1 MTNQELFSQAI
12 ADAKAVRDAAVANAK
27 AALEET
33 FTPKIMSMLSAKLN
47 ELEEE
52 GLEEKMEKEEEG
64 YKKEEGHE
72 AEIGFGAASQK
83 PQIEGEM
90 EEADNMEE
98 ADLEE
103 ILAQLE
109 AEEKGK
115 KEEGKDEMEEAK
127 KKDMEEG
134 KKEVEEAKKKDNNKK
149 EKVEES
155 LEEAEGD
162 DEMTELTV
170 DELKDIIRDVLKD
183 VMGGAEEA
191 GEEELE
197 MNDEAGEEEETEDEE
212 SISLDELLAELDK
225 EEEGKKVE
233 EKKEVEKKK
242 EKVEEAVEEV
252 EEGIS
257 DVKNFFL
264 KVADDI
270 KKGLGFACVAEYN
283 AAIKAGK
290 SDKEARI
297 IYDTCLSGE
306 KGGFQGPS
314 VTKATSGI
322 AEKKDEM
329 EEAKKDL
336 EEAISTIK
344 TLQAE
349 LNEVNLLNAKLLYT
363 NKIFKAKSLNEAQ
376 KVKVLKAFDKATNV
390 SEVKTVYNTLSESF
404 ETKTKTTIKESV
416 GFASKAVGVA
426 PAQPIVEGDAAI
438 RRMQQ
443 LAGIVK

>member
-33 FTPKIMSMLSAKLN
+33 FTPKIMSMLSSKLN
-47 ELEEE
+47 EMEEDLEERVQGSKE
-52 GLEEKMEKEEEG
+52 NIKVGAKVHPHGQPEKVMTVVSPDGGAFGKVQVEDEKGEKASFDAEDLDLVETQ
-64 YKKEEGHE
+64 EEGHE

-83 PQIEGEM
+83 PQIEGEI
-90 EEADNMEE
+90 EEADSMEE
-98 ADLEE
+98 TDLEE

-115 KEEGKDEMEEAK
+115 QEEGKKEVEEGK
-127 KKDMEEG
+127 KEVEEG
-134 KKEVEEAKKKDNNKK
+134 KKEVEEAKKKDDDKK

-183 VMGGAEEA
+183 VMGGEESEEEA
-191 GEEELE
+191 GEEIDLDVDTETGD
-197 MNDEAGEEEETEDEE
+197 DETEEDEE
-212 SISLDELLAELDK
+212 SISLEELLAELDK
-225 EEEGKKVE
+225 EDGDKVE
-233 EKKEVEKKK
+233 EKKEVEEGKK
-242 EKVEEAVEEV
+242 EV
-252 EEGIS
+252 EEG
-257 DVKNFFL
+257 
-264 KVADDI
+264 
-270 KKGLGFACVAEYN
+270 KKEVE
-283 AAIKAGK
+283 
-290 SDKEARI
+290 EA
-297 IYDTCLSGE
+297 
-306 KGGFQGPS
+306 
-314 VTKATSGI
+314 
-322 AEKKDEM
+322 KKKEM
-329 EEAKKDL
+329 EETKKDL

-363 NKIFKAKSLNEAQ
+363 NKIFKARSLNEAQ

-390 SEVKTVYNTLSESF
+390 KEVKTVYTTLSESLT
-404 ETKTKTTIKESV
+404 TKTRSTIKESV
-416 GFASKAVGVA
+416 GFASKAAGIA

-443 LAGIVK
+443 LAGIIK

>member
-47 ELEEE
+47 EMEEDLEERVQGSKE
-52 GLEEKMEKEEEG
+52 NIKVGVKVHPHGQPEKVMTVVSPDGGAFGKVQVEDENGNKASFEAEDLDLVETQ
-64 YKKEEGHE
+64 EEGHE
-72 AEIGFGAASQK
+72 ATIGFGAASQK
-83 PQIEGEM
+83 PQIEGEEVEEGNSI
-90 EEADNMEE
+90 EEAELD
-98 ADLEE
+98 E

-115 KEEGKDEMEEAK
+115 QEEGKEEVEEAK
-127 KKDMEEG
+127 KEVEEG
-134 KKEVEEAKKKDNNKK
+134 KKEVEEAKKKDDDKK

-155 LEEAEGD
+155 LEEADDD

-183 VMGGAEEA
+183 VLGGEEAGEEAGEEIDLDVDAEAGEEA
-191 GEEELE
+191 GEEEE
-197 MNDEAGEEEETEDEE
+197 VEDEE
-212 SISLDELLAELDK
+212 SISLEELLAELDK
-225 EEEGKKVE
+225 EDGKKVE
-233 EKKEVEKKK
+233 EKKEVEEAKKDEMDEAKK
-242 EKVEEAVEEV
+242 E
-252 EEGIS
+252 
-257 DVKNFFL
+257 
-264 KVADDI
+264 
-270 KKGLGFACVAEYN
+270 
-283 AAIKAGK
+283 
-290 SDKEARI
+290 
-297 IYDTCLSGE
+297 
-306 KGGFQGPS
+306 
-314 VTKATSGI
+314 
-322 AEKKDEM
+322 EM

-363 NKIFKAKSLNEAQ
+363 NKIFKSKSLSEAQ
-376 KVKVLKAFDKATNV
+376 KVKVLQSIDKAANV
-390 SEVKTVYNTLSESF
+390 KEAKNIYETLNEALNSKTVKSS
-404 ETKTKTTIKESV
+404 IKESV

-426 PAQPIVEGDAAI
+426 PSQPIVESDAAI

-443 LAGIVK
+443 LAGIIK